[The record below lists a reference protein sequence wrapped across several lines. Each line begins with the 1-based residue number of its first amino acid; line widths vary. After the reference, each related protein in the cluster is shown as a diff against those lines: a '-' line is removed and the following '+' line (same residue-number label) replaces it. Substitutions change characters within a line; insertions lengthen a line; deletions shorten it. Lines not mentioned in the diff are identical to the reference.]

1 MPGRISAVVLHTH
14 TRSHVRTRDEH
25 TSQYGTDFIS
35 SDSSKKKNLNTE
47 RIQLFLKLEIQG
59 VI

>member
-35 SDSSKKKNLNTE
+35 SNSKKKNLNTE
-47 RIQLFLKLEIQG
+47 RIQLFLREVMFIYN
-59 VI
+59 